1 MNRDRQTDGRTNRRT
16 SCNGAVRAVISETTR
31 IVREI
36 CCWLF
41 GCRREELFRDADS
54 FKPERFLRQQTD
66 VDEPNTYHYVPFIYG
81 PSQCLGYRFAGVEM
95 RALLAILLHQFQF
108 EVDPDGPVVYKRR
121 LTLSMRPDPPLHLK
135 VSLIDPSWAH

>member
-1 MNRDRQTDGRTNRRT
+1 M
-16 SCNGAVRAVISETTR
+16 
-31 IVREI
+31 
-36 CCWLF
+36 
-41 GCRREELFRDADS
+41 FRDADS

-81 PSQCLGYRFAGVEM
+81 PRQCLGYRFAGVEM